1 MKEFLV
7 RVVVEPKPELLDPQ
21 GQAVE
26 RALNELGLK
35 NVSQT
40 RVGKCITFRLKAI
53 SASSSAP
60 ARHRD
65 RPKILS
71 EPCDRTLLRGG
82 GGAVRAAVV
91 VFPGSNCDHDTYY
104 VLKELVGVETDL
116 LWYRQTQLDRYDL
129 IVLPGGFSYGDY
141 LRAGAIARFA
151 PVVQALPEYIEKQR
165 GIVLGICNGF
175 QILTEAGL
183 LPGALTKNLTLFPP
197 LPFPLRKRRGSRVR
211 SDSSV
216 RPSSCAS
223 RTMRPR

>member
-26 RALNELGLK
+26 RALGGAGAEE
-35 NVSQT
+35 
-40 RVGKCITFRLKAI
+40 RLPDPRGQVHYFQI
-53 SASSSAP
+53 ESDLRISSAP

-183 LPGALTKNLTLFPP
+183 LPGALTKNLTRSHLTRS
-197 LPFPLRKRRGSRVR
+197 LSASGEGQRVR
-211 SDSSV
+211 SDLSV